1 MAPSLV
7 YHGLI
12 RALFAL
18 ALNIMSVQLLL
29 AAGKDKLTPGKSGT
43 CFILLLFLFFFFII
57 FFFFS
62 LYFCLLSIIINFGV
76 GNLFNFVCLFVCFAL
91 LCYFCFCFV
100 LIFDLFLFI
109 FIIIIIIIILFC
121 LVVFYCGC
129 CCFCVCFVP
138 RLLLLF
144 LCVFLF

>member
-7 YHGLI
+7 YHGFI

-57 FFFFS
+57 IFFFS

-109 FIIIIIIIILFC
+109 FIIIIIILFC